1 MIEEIK
7 EAIING
13 YWNASGIGEE
23 AGAWE
28 VIEEVNKVFEKY
40 NIERKLSEDII
51 GDKVAYLEYNSKESA
66 FVNNYQ
72 VSKIE
77 VYEHKNHDRLYVLL
91 MDGQYYLLARV

>member
-40 NIERKLSEDII
+40 NIE
-51 GDKVAYLEYNSKESA
+51 
-66 FVNNYQ
+66 
-72 VSKIE
+72 KIE
-77 VYEHKNHDRLYVLL
+77 IE
-91 MDGQYYLLARV
+91 